1 MNCIKVNFLF
11 LLLSV
16 YCFSAF
22 AQPDKNR
29 LIELDVN
36 NIKGELNKSYNFCV
50 GAGRANEGLRADWQ
64 RQLRMA
70 KKDCGFRYIRFHG
83 LLTDDM
89 GVYREDQAGNPMY
102 NWQYI
107 DELYDFLLSID
118 VKPFVE
124 LSFMPNDLASGK
136 STVFWW
142 KGNST
147 PPKDY
152 KKWGDLI
159 KNLVAHWK
167 ERYGEKEVS
176 TWYFEVWN
184 EPNLNY
190 FFTGSMQDYFK
201 LYAVTAGAIKSV
213 SENFKVGG
221 PATAG
226 NAWIP
231 DMINFCSTNKTPI
244 DFISTHDY
252 GVKQGFV
259 DATGNAGTI
268 LSQDKGSIF
277 NNMINSRKQIKK
289 SALPDLELHYTE
301 WSASYTPTDPIHDS
315 YHEAAYILDKI
326 SHAYNYVNS
335 MSYWTFTDI
344 FEENGP
350 RFTPFHGGF
359 GLLNYQDIKKPAYF
373 AYQYLNK
380 LGTTELINPD
390 TASFACKNKSG
401 GVQLLFWNFTI
412 THPGNSVNNQVYY
425 RRDLPSRNMV
435 PAEVNIK
442 HLSPGKYKMEVYK
455 VGYRANDAFTT
466 YYDLKLPTQLTKQQV
481 EIIKHSASG
490 EAAAV
495 YDINVGAG
503 GEVKKTF
510 PMREND
516 VYFIDL
522 KKI

>member
-1 MNCIKVNFLF
+1 
-11 LLLSV
+11 
-16 YCFSAF
+16 
-22 AQPDKNR
+22 
-29 LIELDVN
+29 
-36 NIKGELNKSYNFCV
+36 
-50 GAGRANEGLRADWQ
+50 
-64 RQLRMA
+64 
-70 KKDCGFRYIRFHG
+70 
-83 LLTDDM
+83 
-89 GVYREDQAGNPMY
+89 
-102 NWQYI
+102 
-107 DELYDFLLSID
+107 
-118 VKPFVE
+118 
-124 LSFMPNDLASGK
+124 
-136 STVFWW
+136 
-142 KGNST
+142 
-147 PPKDY
+147 
-152 KKWGDLI
+152 
-159 KNLVAHWK
+159 
-167 ERYGEKEVS
+167 
-176 TWYFEVWN
+176 
-184 EPNLNY
+184 
-190 FFTGSMQDYFK
+190 
-201 LYAVTAGAIKSV
+201 
-213 SENFKVGG
+213 
-221 PATAG
+221 
-226 NAWIP
+226 
-231 DMINFCSTNKTPI
+231 MINFCSTNKTPI

-412 THPGNSVNNQVYY
+412 THPGDSVNNQVYY